1 MQFSDFTSDKP
12 GELVRNLN
20 GDWCFV
26 PQPLP
31 GKFHWTDELASV
43 LSAADRAIG
52 QLAGVAQRLP
62 NPALLVRSF
71 LRREAE
77 LSSRIEGTH
86 AGLQDLVLFDQ
97 TQSAEQR
104 APDVREVDNNFRA
117 LEWGLEQV
125 RHRSISL
132 GLIREMHQMLLH
144 GVRGQDK
151 TPGQFRAVQAHIGRT
166 AHIAEATFV
175 PAPPHVVGPA
185 MEELERFIQSPSPLP
200 PLVRVAMIHYQFESI
215 HPFADGNGRIGRVLI
230 LLLLCTE
237 KVLPVPLLNPSAFLE
252 SHRADYYAHLLA
264 VSQRGSWNQWL
275 TFFCQG
281 LAQEA
286 AEAMGRVQ
294 ELDRLRSEYQRR
306 VQTARASAL
315 LPKLVDQLFVNPA
328 ITTNR
333 AAEVLKVKFTSAQK
347 TIDKLLSAGLVKEL
361 TGQKR
366 NRIYLATEILAA
378 VQGKSQTGI
387 SAAPEPAA
395 SRPRPKPE

>member
-1 MQFSDFTSDKP
+1 MQVSDFTADKP
-12 GELVRNLN
+12 GELVRNLG

-26 PQPLP
+26 PGLLP
-31 GKFHWTDELASV
+31 GKLLWTDELVSA
-43 LSAADRAIG
+43 LSAADRAMG
-52 QLAGVAQRLP
+52 QLAGVGQRLP

-86 AGLQDLVLFDQ
+86 AELKDLVLFDQ

-125 RHRSISL
+125 RHRPLSL
-132 GLIREMHQMLLH
+132 GLIREMHQILLH
-144 GVRGQDK
+144 DVRGQDK
-151 TPGQFRAVQAHIGRT
+151 TPGQFRSVQAHIGRT
-166 AHIAEATFV
+166 GDIAQATFV
-175 PAPPHVVGPA
+175 PAPPHAVGPA
-185 MEELERFIQSPSPLP
+185 MEQLEQFIGSPSLLP
-200 PLVRVAMIHYQFESI
+200 PLARVAMIHYQFEAI

-230 LLLLCTE
+230 LLLLCSE

-252 SHRADYYAHLLA
+252 RHRAEYYRQLLA
-264 VSQRGSWNQWL
+264 VSQRGTWNEWV
-275 TFFCQG
+275 TFFAQG
-281 LAQEA
+281 VAQEA
-286 AEAMGRVQ
+286 SDAMGRVQ
-294 ELDRLRSEYQRR
+294 ELDRLRGEYQRR

-333 AAEVLKVKFTSAQK
+333 AAEVLNVKFNSAQK
-347 TIDKLLSAGLVKEL
+347 TIDKLLGAGIIKEL

-366 NRIYLATEILAA
+366 NRIYLATDILAA
-378 VQGKSQTGI
+378 IEGK
-387 SAAPEPAA
+387 APAA
-395 SRPRPKPE
+395 LP